1 MKAPIALTMGDPAGI
16 GPEIVAK
23 VLDAHVDEPLV
34 AVGHARAITDLGL
47 SLEHR
52 VVAVDGP
59 QAWEPGRIAVVEPR
73 APYRPPVV
81 GAPSAEGGSMA
92 VAYLDA
98 GIELAR
104 DGAVAA
110 IVTAPISKEAVNLAG
125 IPFTGHTEH
134 IAEAFGARGR
144 ERMLL
149 VTDRL
154 RVVHVTTHRALA
166 TVSAVLTKDRVLE
179 TIRAAD
185 EVTYLLGDKRRRIA
199 VAGFNPHAGEGGL
212 FGDEESRAIAPA
224 VQAAKAEGIDVSGP
238 WPPDTIFARAFA
250 GEFEVVVAMYHDQ
263 GHIPAKLLG
272 IELGVNVTL
281 GVPIIRS
288 SVDHGTAY
296 DIAGRGIARTESLE
310 RALQVARQMAAR
322 RTALAG

>member
-1 MKAPIALTMGDPAGI
+1 MLQPIALTMGDPSGI

-23 VLDAHVDEPLV
+23 VLDAHVEEPLI
-34 AVGHARAITDLGL
+34 AVGHARAIGELGL
-47 SLEHR
+47 ALRHP
-52 VVAVDGP
+52 VVAIEDPADWRADRINVLEPARPYLAP
-59 QAWEPGRIAVVEPR
+59 QLGIA
-73 APYRPPVV
+73 
-81 GAPSAEGGSMA
+81 SAQGGEMA

-98 GIELAR
+98 AIELAR
-104 DGAVAA
+104 CERIAA

-134 IAEAFGARGR
+134 IAQAFGVRGR

-154 RVVHVTTHRALA
+154 RVVHVTTHCALA
-166 TVSAVLTKDRVLE
+166 GVSAALTLERVLE
-179 TIRAAD
+179 TIRAAGQASL
-185 EVTYLLGDKRRRIA
+185 LLGDERHRIA

-212 FGDEESRAIAPA
+212 FGDEEQRAIAPA
-224 VQAAKAEGIDVSGP
+224 VEAARREGLDASGP
-238 WPPDTIFARAFA
+238 LPPDTVFARAFA

-272 IELGVNVTL
+272 IELGVNVTM
-281 GVPIIRS
+281 GVPIVRC

-310 RALQVARQMAAR
+310 RALAVTGRMTHRPAP
-322 RTALAG
+322 

>member
-1 MKAPIALTMGDPAGI
+1 MLQPIALTVGDPSGI

-23 VLDAHVDEPLV
+23 VLDIYVEEPLI
-34 AVGHARAITDLGL
+34 AIGHARAVNDLRL
-47 SLEHR
+47 PLDHP
-52 VVAVDGP
+52 VVAIDDP
-59 QAWEPGRIAVVEPR
+59 SAWRAGRINVLEP
-73 APYRPPVV
+73 AKPYAACQLGV
-81 GAPSAEGGSMA
+81 ANAQGGEMA

-98 GIELAR
+98 AIELAR
-104 DGAVAA
+104 GKRIAA

-134 IAEAFGARGR
+134 IAQAFGVRGR

-154 RVVHVTTHRALA
+154 RIVHVTTHQALA
-166 TVSAVLTKDRVLE
+166 GVSAALTQERVLG

-185 EVTYLLGDKRRRIA
+185 QASTMLGDQRRRIA

-212 FGDEESRAIAPA
+212 FGDEERRAIAPA
-224 VQAAKAEGIDVSGP
+224 VEAARREGLDASGP

-250 GEFEVVVAMYHDQ
+250 GEFEIVVAMYHDQ

-272 IELGVNVTL
+272 IELGVNVTM
-281 GVPIIRS
+281 GIPIVRC

-310 RALQVARQMAAR
+310 RALSVARRMSR
-322 RTALAG
+322 S

>member
-1 MKAPIALTMGDPAGI
+1 MTTPIAITLGDPAGV

-23 VLDAHVDEPLV
+23 VLDAHADEPLV
-34 AVGHARAITDLGL
+34 AIGHRRAIDDLRL
-47 SLEHR
+47 ALRHP
-52 VVAVDGP
+52 VVSAGDPAAWRPGAITIVEPP
-59 QAWEPGRIAVVEPR
+59 QAYR
-73 APYRPPVV
+73 APAV
-81 GAPSAEGGSMA
+81 GAPGAAGGAMA
-92 VAYLDA
+92 LAYLDA
-98 GIELAR
+98 AIDLAR
-104 DGAVAA
+104 AGRVAA
-110 IVTAPISKEAVNLAG
+110 MVTAPISKEAVNLTG
-125 IPFTGHTEH
+125 LPFTGHTEH
-134 IAEAFGARGR
+134 IAEALGVLGR

-166 TVSAVLTKDRVLE
+166 SVSAALTTERVLD

-185 EVTYLLGDKRRRIA
+185 SAVRLLGDERRRIA

-212 FGDEESRAIAPA
+212 FGDEEGRAIAPA
-224 VQAAKAEGIDVSGP
+224 VEAARREGIDASGP

-250 GEFEVVVAMYHDQ
+250 GEFEAVVAMYHDQ

-272 IELGVNVTL
+272 IELGINVTL
-281 GVPIIRS
+281 GVPIIRT

-310 RALQVARQMAAR
+310 RALAVARRMAAHR
-322 RTALAG
+322 AA